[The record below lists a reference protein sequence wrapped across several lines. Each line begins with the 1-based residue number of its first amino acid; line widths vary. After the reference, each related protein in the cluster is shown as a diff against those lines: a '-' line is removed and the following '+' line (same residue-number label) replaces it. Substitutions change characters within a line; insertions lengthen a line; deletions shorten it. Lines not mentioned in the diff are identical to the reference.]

1 MGKLIANQ
9 NNDDLVFKELD
20 VGDWAFVDN
29 DSTIFVRLPV
39 PEGHYSDGIHFLPLS
54 RESRFLN
61 AAGTHWNWDGNRE
74 APTLEP
80 SILAVDTGWHGYM
93 RAGVLVEV

>member
-1 MGKLIANQ
+1 MTVGKLIDNQ
-9 NNDDLVFKELD
+9 EDLFNDRCET
-20 VGDWAFVDN
+20 GDFGFDGTPGTEKSILIVMPPHN
-29 DSTIFVRLPV
+29 RLAGIPIHRDRAVADRSPSPV
-39 PEGHYSDGIHFLPLS
+39 
-54 RESRFLN
+54 
-61 AAGTHWNWDGNRE
+61 WWWDGNRE